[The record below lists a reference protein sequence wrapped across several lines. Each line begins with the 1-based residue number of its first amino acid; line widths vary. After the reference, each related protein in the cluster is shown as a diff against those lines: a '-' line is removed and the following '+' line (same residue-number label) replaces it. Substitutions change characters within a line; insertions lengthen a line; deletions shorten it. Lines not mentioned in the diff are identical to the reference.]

1 MKKFLLVLLLCISVM
16 FPVIADD
23 AFSSQYRSA
32 SLLAQGGVRGPL
44 ATGVE
49 ALFTNPA
56 GIVRENELMFPNI
69 NGSLYINYSPLTI
82 PILQDMLTG
91 GGDYSYDPQPESS
104 YSSYDEAYND
114 GYQDAQN
121 SQEGF
126 LGIISPEKIGP
137 ILRAADYKNGV
148 GGNVGVNVGVA
159 YAGAAVGGYF
169 SSDMLFEK
177 SSTSANV
184 DFTYVSETALSAG
197 LSYKLGMGG
206 SALYVGASANKI
218 WQVISKKTI
227 AEDDVEKYVDG
238 TYEMGD
244 TPAILGEGIGFNAGA
259 ILKTGPLMVSVAV
272 NNILGTAL
280 ATSSGTLDEALS
292 IGFFGSQDADSFEQ
306 YFIPPLTGDSTGKL
320 TIPMSMDVGVGIQQG
335 LGKIFN
341 VQLAAEYT
349 HIFKFTETEN
359 ALNNTIWKNV
369 HVGGAVD
376 LFDTVSVRAGLNQ
389 GYFTTG
395 FGVKFIEFFN
405 LIDIEFNAT
414 YYARELGSFA
424 GHRQGE
430 AMICDITFT
439 I

>member
-1 MKKFLLVLLLCISVM
+1 MKKYLVVLLICFSIM
-16 FPVIADD
+16 FPVIAGD
-23 AFSSQYRSA
+23 AFLSQYRSA
-32 SLLAQGGVRGPL
+32 TLLAQGGVRGPL

-69 NGSLYINYSPLTI
+69 NGTLYINYSPLTI
-82 PILQDMLTG
+82 PILQDLLIG
-91 GGDYSYDPQPESS
+91 NGDYTYDPQPESS
-104 YSSYDEAYND
+104 YTSYDEAYND
-114 GYQDAQN
+114 GYSDAHAL
-121 SQEGF
+121 QEGF

-137 ILRAADYKNGV
+137 LLRAAEYKNGV

-159 YAGAAVGGYF
+159 YAGVAVGGYF

-177 SSTSANV
+177 SSTSSNV

-197 LSYKLGMGG
+197 LSYKLGLGA
-206 SALYVGASANKI
+206 SDLYVGASANKI
-218 WQVISKKTI
+218 WQVISEKTI
-227 AEDDVEKYVDG
+227 PEEDVESYVDG

-244 TPAILGEGIGFNAGA
+244 NPAVLGEGIGFNAGA
-259 ILKTGPLMVSVAV
+259 IFKTGPLMVSVAV

-292 IGFFGSQDADSFEQ
+292 IGFFASPDAESFEQ
-306 YFIPPLTGDSTGKL
+306 YFIPTLTGESSSKL
-320 TIPMSMDVGVGIQQG
+320 TIPMSMDIGIGIQQG
-335 LGKIFN
+335 IGNFFN
-341 VQLAAEYT
+341 LQLAAEYT

-359 ALNNTIWKNV
+359 TINNTIWKNI
-369 HVGGAVD
+369 HVGGSVD
-376 LFDTVSVRAGLNQ
+376 IFDTISVRAGLNQ

-395 FGVKFIEFFN
+395 FGVTFIEIFN
-405 LIDIEFNAT
+405 LINIEFNAT